1 MQVDEGRQI
10 PDTGRLQSSIAIVP
24 TLTSRCG
31 RLLLSWLLLG
41 TLASGLSAASFRLAA
56 QTNPSVASR
65 LKQVGAELFSGTAQ
79 VADAIRE
86 LKSILAVE
94 PRSAEAHMLLGI
106 AYRMQGSPEMMG
118 ESVAEFRQA
127 LELDP
132 NLAPARL
139 YLAYVYIDL
148 GRVER
153 ARDELQA
160 ALAQL
165 PGNVQFQA
173 LLGETERLLR
183 NPARA
188 VEILT
193 AALKSD
199 SSFGQARYYLGLA
212 YFDLGKKPEA
222 IRELEQVVT
231 SGAKVAD
238 AYVALGA
245 AYLETGRLDDGLE
258 ILSQATH
265 LDAGRPDIRIQLA
278 RAYRLKGALQKA
290 DEQLALAR
298 PQGAALASPSSRDR
312 QVEFDMYLELG
323 RLRLRQGRLD
333 AATSAFQKV
342 LEMEPSHAETLKYM
356 AEIKQRQKAKS
367 K

>member
-1 MQVDEGRQI
+1 MQVDGGYNQ
-10 PDTGRLQSSIAIVP
+10 SIAIVP
-24 TLTSRCG
+24 SLTPRRG
-31 RLLLSWLLLG
+31 RLLPWLLLG
-41 TLASGLSAASFRLAA
+41 TLAAASPAVSFRLAA
-56 QTNPSVASR
+56 QADPVAASR
-65 LKQVGAELFSGTAQ
+65 LKRVGAELFSGTAQ
-79 VADAIRE
+79 VAEAIRE
-86 LKSILAVE
+86 LKSILAIE

-106 AYRMQGSPEMMG
+106 AYRTQGSPEMMG

-139 YLAYVYIDL
+139 YLAYVYLDL

-153 ARDELQA
+153 ARDELQT

-173 LLGETERLLR
+173 LLGESERLLK

-188 VEILT
+188 VEILSV
-193 AALKSD
+193 ALKAD
-199 SSFGQARYYLGLA
+199 PSFVQARYYLGLA
-212 YFDLGKKPEA
+212 YFDLGKKA
-222 IRELEQVVT
+222 DATRELEQVVK
-231 SGAKVAD
+231 SGAKAAD
-238 AYVALGA
+238 AYVGLGV
-245 AYLETGRLDDGLE
+245 AYLETGRLDEGLE

-265 LDAGRPDIRIQLA
+265 LDPARPDIRIQLA
-278 RAYRLKGALQKA
+278 RAYRMKGALEKA

-312 QVEFDMYLELG
+312 QVEFDLYLELG

-333 AATSAFQKV
+333 AAASAFQKV

-356 AEIKQRQKAKS
+356 AEIKKREKTKRLPPPKARA
-367 K
+367 